1 MHLAGAGSFAEPE
14 VLFVHAT
21 GFCKEV
27 WSPVTSAL
35 EVLRP
40 STRKLA
46 VDLRGHGDSPQGAPP
61 YRWDLM
67 TDDVIHT
74 MGDLVGVVGVGHSC
88 GGAIVARAAALAP
101 DLFSSVVL
109 IEPIIFP
116 PPFERAN
123 IPLARAAQ
131 RRRSRFDSRDAA
143 YERFASGPM
152 ATWQPEALAAYV
164 DFGFIDDGDGVA
176 IKCAPAVEADV
187 FREGGNHDTWDR
199 VRDIA
204 VPVTIVAGERSEIH
218 TQLFLDMLANQ
229 FTDPTIITVPGTSHF
244 LPMERPEAVASLIS
258 AALEDG
264 SSMGPAYPHN
274 DVPGI

>member
-1 MHLAGAGSFAEPE
+1 MTPASTPIRLACAGSLDEPE

-21 GFCKEV
+21 GFCKEL
-27 WSPVTSAL
+27 WRPVASAL

-40 STRKLA
+40 TARSLA
-46 VDLRGHGDSPQGAPP
+46 VDLRGHGDSPRQAPP

-67 TDDVIHT
+67 ADDVIYT
-74 MGDLVGVVGVGHSC
+74 MGDRTGAVGVGHSC
-88 GGAIVARAAALAP
+88 GGAIVARAAAIAP
-101 DLFSSVVL
+101 DLFTSVIL

-131 RRRSRFDSRDAA
+131 RRRNRFESRDAA
-143 YERFASGPM
+143 YERFASGPL

-199 VRDIA
+199 VSDIS
-204 VPVTIVAGERSEIH
+204 VPVTIVAGERSDIH
-218 TQLFLDMLANQ
+218 TPSFLGALANQ
-229 FTDPTIITVPGTSHF
+229 FTDPTVITVPGTTHF
-244 LPMERPEAVASLIS
+244 LPMERPDVVASLVS
-258 AALEDG
+258 AALGE
-264 SSMGPAYPHN
+264 AR
-274 DVPGI
+274 